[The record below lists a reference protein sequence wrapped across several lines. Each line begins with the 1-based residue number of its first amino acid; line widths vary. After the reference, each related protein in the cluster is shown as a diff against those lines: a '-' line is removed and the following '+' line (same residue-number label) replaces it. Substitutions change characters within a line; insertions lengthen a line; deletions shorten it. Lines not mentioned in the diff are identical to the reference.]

1 MICQDLPI
9 LQMMNKICGII
20 AEYNPLHNGHIY
32 HIRET
37 RRIGKVDFVVAI
49 ISGNFMQRGVPAILD
64 KWTRGRL
71 AVEAGSVDLVLEI
84 PYFIA
89 TESAEYYAKGSIGIL
104 ESLGVIDSV
113 SFGSEKG
120 SVEELKDIA
129 KLLREEPFKYSDK
142 LTEYI
147 AEGMSFPKARERA
160 VAEFL
165 GDEYSKMLRLPNN
178 ILAVEYLKH
187 IKSMQAITIKR
198 QGGYHAD
205 DAGPEYPSATGIRK
219 KILDNK
225 YDIVK
230 NSVPREVYEEITN
243 NSISGL
249 SKSMKEYFNLIRTEI
264 VKRNSSELENI
275 QGITEGL
282 ENKIKKE
289 IRYHDDYKEF
299 VSSVKSKRYTMTAIE
314 RGLNHILMSID
325 KKEVEEAFENEMWY
339 TRVLALNDRGAFVL
353 KKAKEKAGIKIL
365 NNINKEEKL
374 PELFK
379 YDIMASDIYN
389 IITGKDMYKNS
400 DFVMKPYIML
410 GDNYSDR
417 KSVV

>member
-120 SVEELKDIA
+120 NVEELKDIA

-147 AEGMSFPKARERA
+147 AEGMSFPKARERV

-410 GDNYSDR
+410 GDNTYVT
-417 KSVV
+417 KK

>member
-32 HIRET
+32 HLRET

-64 KWTRGRL
+64 KWIRGRL

-400 DFVMKPYIML
+400 DFVMKPYIK
-410 GDNYSDR
+410 Y
-417 KSVV
+417 

>member
-104 ESLGVIDSV
+104 ESLGVIDAV

-120 SVEELKDIA
+120 SIEELKDIA

-165 GDEYSKMLRLPNN
+165 GDEYSKILRLPNN

-187 IKSMQAITIKR
+187 IKSMQAITIRR

-289 IRYHDDYKEF
+289 IRYHDDYKGF

-400 DFVMKPYIML
+400 DFVMKPYIK
-410 GDNYSDR
+410 Y
-417 KSVV
+417 

>member
-205 DAGPEYPSATGIRK
+205 DAEPEYPSATGIRK

-289 IRYHDDYKEF
+289 IRYHDDYKGF

-400 DFVMKPYIML
+400 DFVMKPYIK
-410 GDNYSDR
+410 Y
-417 KSVV
+417 

>member
-9 LQMMNKICGII
+9 LQMMNNICGII

-37 RRIGKVDFVVAI
+37 RRIGKVDFVVAL

-89 TESAEYYAKGSIGIL
+89 TSSAEYYAKGSIGIL
-104 ESLGVIDSV
+104 ESLGVIDAV

-165 GDEYSKMLRLPNN
+165 GDEYSKILRLPNN

-187 IKSMQAITIKR
+187 IKSMQAISIKR

-219 KILDNK
+219 KILDSK

-264 VKRNSSELENI
+264 VKRNSSEIEGI
-275 QGITEGL
+275 WGITEGL

-289 IRYHDDYKEF
+289 IRYHEDYKGF

-314 RGLNHILMSID
+314 RGLNHILTGID

-400 DFVMKPYIML
+400 DFVMKPYI
-410 GDNYSDR
+410 
-417 KSVV
+417 KC

>member
-289 IRYHDDYKEF
+289 IRYHDDYKGF

-400 DFVMKPYIML
+400 DFVMKPYIK
-410 GDNYSDR
+410 Y
-417 KSVV
+417 

>member
-289 IRYHDDYKEF
+289 IRYHDDYKGF

-339 TRVLALNDRGAFVL
+339 TRVLALNDGGAFVL

-410 GDNYSDR
+410 GDNTYVT
-417 KSVV
+417 KK

>member
-1 MICQDLPI
+1 MIYQDLPI
-9 LQMMNKICGII
+9 LQMMNNICGII

-37 RRIGKVDFVVAI
+37 RRIGKVDFVVAL

-89 TESAEYYAKGSIGIL
+89 TSSAEYYAKGSIGIL
-104 ESLGVIDSV
+104 ESLGVIDAV

-165 GDEYSKMLRLPNN
+165 GDEYSKILRLPNN

-187 IKSMQAITIKR
+187 IKSMQAISIKR

-205 DAGPEYPSATGIRK
+205 DTGPEYPSATGIRK
-219 KILDNK
+219 KILDSK

-264 VKRNSSELENI
+264 VKRNSSEIEGI
-275 QGITEGL
+275 WGITEGL

-289 IRYHDDYKEF
+289 IRYHEDYKGF

-314 RGLNHILMSID
+314 RGLNHILTGID
-325 KKEVEEAFENEMWY
+325 KKEVEQAFENEMWY

-400 DFVMKPYIML
+400 DFVMKPYI
-410 GDNYSDR
+410 
-417 KSVV
+417 KC

>member
-37 RRIGKVDFVVAI
+37 RRIGKINFVVAI

-325 KKEVEEAFENEMWY
+325 KKEV
-339 TRVLALNDRGAFVL
+339 D
-353 KKAKEKAGIKIL
+353 
-365 NNINKEEKL
+365 
-374 PELFK
+374 
-379 YDIMASDIYN
+379 
-389 IITGKDMYKNS
+389 
-400 DFVMKPYIML
+400 
-410 GDNYSDR
+410 YSDR

>member
-1 MICQDLPI
+1 
-9 LQMMNKICGII
+9 
-20 AEYNPLHNGHIY
+20 
-32 HIRET
+32 
-37 RRIGKVDFVVAI
+37 
-49 ISGNFMQRGVPAILD
+49 
-64 KWTRGRL
+64 
-71 AVEAGSVDLVLEI
+71 
-84 PYFIA
+84 
-89 TESAEYYAKGSIGIL
+89 
-104 ESLGVIDSV
+104 
-113 SFGSEKG
+113 
-120 SVEELKDIA
+120 
-129 KLLREEPFKYSDK
+129 
-142 LTEYI
+142 
-147 AEGMSFPKARERA
+147 MSFPKARERA

-410 GDNYSDR
+410 GDNTYVT
-417 KSVV
+417 KK

>member
-71 AVEAGSVDLVLEI
+71 VVEAGSVDLVLEI

-289 IRYHDDYKEF
+289 IRYHDDYKGF

-400 DFVMKPYIML
+400 DFVMKPYIK
-410 GDNYSDR
+410 Y
-417 KSVV
+417 

>member
-147 AEGMSFPKARERA
+147 AEGMSFPKARERV

-410 GDNYSDR
+410 GDNTYVT
-417 KSVV
+417 KK

>member
-410 GDNYSDR
+410 GDNTYVT
-417 KSVV
+417 KK

>member
-289 IRYHDDYKEF
+289 IRYHDDYKGF

-410 GDNYSDR
+410 GDNTYVT
-417 KSVV
+417 KK

>member
-1 MICQDLPI
+1 
-9 LQMMNKICGII
+9 MMNKICGII

-289 IRYHDDYKEF
+289 IRYHDDYKGF

-400 DFVMKPYIML
+400 DFVMKPYIK
-410 GDNYSDR
+410 Y
-417 KSVV
+417 

>member
-32 HIRET
+32 HIRAT

-104 ESLGVIDSV
+104 ESLGVIDAV

-120 SVEELKDIA
+120 SIEELKDIA

-165 GDEYSKMLRLPNN
+165 GDEYSKILRLPNN

-289 IRYHDDYKEF
+289 IRYHDDYKGF

-400 DFVMKPYIML
+400 DFVMKPYIK
-410 GDNYSDR
+410 Y
-417 KSVV
+417 

>member
-249 SKSMKEYFNLIRTEI
+249 SKNMKEYFNLIRTEI

-289 IRYHDDYKEF
+289 IRYHDDYKGF

-400 DFVMKPYIML
+400 DFVMKPYIK
-410 GDNYSDR
+410 Y
-417 KSVV
+417 

>member
-187 IKSMQAITIKR
+187 IKSIQAITIKR

-400 DFVMKPYIML
+400 DFVMKPYIK
-410 GDNYSDR
+410 Y
-417 KSVV
+417 

>member
-230 NSVPREVYEEITN
+230 NSVSREVYEEITN

-289 IRYHDDYKEF
+289 IRYHDDYKGF

-410 GDNYSDR
+410 GDNTYVT
-417 KSVV
+417 KK

>member
-205 DAGPEYPSATGIRK
+205 DAGPEYPSATGIGK

-400 DFVMKPYIML
+400 DFVMKPYIK
-410 GDNYSDR
+410 Y
-417 KSVV
+417 

>member
-1 MICQDLPI
+1 
-9 LQMMNKICGII
+9 MNPFEKLLNI
-20 AEYNPLHNGHIY
+20 
-32 HIRET
+32 
-37 RRIGKVDFVVAI
+37 
-49 ISGNFMQRGVPAILD
+49 M
-64 KWTRGRL
+64 
-71 AVEAGSVDLVLEI
+71 AVS
-84 PYFIA
+84 YFIA

-289 IRYHDDYKEF
+289 IRYHDDYKGF

-410 GDNYSDR
+410 GDNTLRFLFTFIFPIQFLYVLQLFESLLRLLLLQPSYIYSFLILHICF
-417 KSVV
+417 

>member
-289 IRYHDDYKEF
+289 IRYHDDYKGF

-410 GDNYSDR
+410 SDNTYVT
-417 KSVV
+417 KK

>member
-142 LTEYI
+142 LIEYI

-289 IRYHDDYKEF
+289 IRYHDDYKGF

-400 DFVMKPYIML
+400 DFVMKPYIK
-410 GDNYSDR
+410 Y
-417 KSVV
+417 

>member
-205 DAGPEYPSATGIRK
+205 DAGPEYPSAIGIRK

-289 IRYHDDYKEF
+289 IRYHDDYKGF

-400 DFVMKPYIML
+400 DFVMKPYIK
-410 GDNYSDR
+410 Y
-417 KSVV
+417 

>member
-37 RRIGKVDFVVAI
+37 RSIGKVDFVVAI

-249 SKSMKEYFNLIRTEI
+249 SKSIKEYFNLIRTEI

-400 DFVMKPYIML
+400 DFVMKPYIK
-410 GDNYSDR
+410 Y
-417 KSVV
+417 

>member
-400 DFVMKPYIML
+400 DFVMKPYIK
-410 GDNYSDR
+410 Y
-417 KSVV
+417 

>member
-339 TRVLALNDRGAFVL
+339 TRILALNDRGAFVL

-400 DFVMKPYIML
+400 DFVMKPYIK
-410 GDNYSDR
+410 Y
-417 KSVV
+417 

>member
-147 AEGMSFPKARERA
+147 AEGMSFPKARERV

-410 GDNYSDR
+410 NDQMQ
-417 KSVV
+417 

>member
-9 LQMMNKICGII
+9 LQMMNNICGII

-37 RRIGKVDFVVAI
+37 RRIGKVDFVVAL

-89 TESAEYYAKGSIGIL
+89 TSSAEYYAKGSIGIL
-104 ESLGVIDSV
+104 ESLGVIDAV

-165 GDEYSKMLRLPNN
+165 GDEYSKILRLPNN

-187 IKSMQAITIKR
+187 IKSMQAISIKR
-198 QGGYHAD
+198 QGGYHTD

-219 KILDNK
+219 KILDSK

-264 VKRNSSELENI
+264 VKRNSSEIEGI
-275 QGITEGL
+275 WGITEGL

-289 IRYHDDYKEF
+289 IRYHEDYKGF

-314 RGLNHILMSID
+314 RGLNHILTGID

-400 DFVMKPYIML
+400 DFVMKPYI
-410 GDNYSDR
+410 
-417 KSVV
+417 KC

>member
-389 IITGKDMYKNS
+389 IITGRL
-400 DFVMKPYIML
+400 KPCQWICQ
-410 GDNYSDR
+410 R
-417 KSVV
+417 F